1 MTENMLSTAGVKWL
15 LCVVSVAATAFLGAP
30 AAAGTANQI
39 VQYGVTIS
47 FNGPHEVGQFS
58 NGDYWVVPDGDGKVT
73 LTAMTPAFDGT
84 HHGWEINPADTTNQ
98 GFDTRIYN
106 FDASRVPALPYDASP
121 GESVVKTVSVD
132 ITASNPRPA
141 LQTAVVLTVL
151 AAAPPDNGAT
161 VFRPPYFGAAKP
173 LYRTSDLHPER
184 LPSLSSNGVSN
195 VPTLAWVE
203 NRFQRVWLDHKSDWT
218 GRAMHPAENM
228 QEYGSGICV
237 DTGQGALRL
246 MLDDP
251 VADKMAALIRYVQ
264 LGIDLY
270 HIRLGG
276 MTYSPNGG
284 HNHGRKLPVA
294 FAGALLEHDGMKQIV
309 FDGANQVYHEDLS
322 TYYSPTAK
330 MVLWGQHAQSAA
342 AYWNCICN
350 DSGSKTIRDPYGYI
364 DGGQEPGGSYQY
376 CCNSSTWKGT
386 ALSLHLMPELRE
398 TWNSELFLEY
408 EDRWVNFGAWTQPD
422 PYVQDCANRGAL
434 DTDPSDGIGRWPERH
449 GINAN
454 SGSWG
459 SAFANSMWSVYRPG
473 NSAGLPAVVPYG
485 AEFDNTIEVTLES
498 SPRTPGCEI
507 RYTLDGTEP
516 TEISPLYSGPFTL
529 NSTTTV
535 RARAFKD
542 SLYPSAVH
550 RVTFVYTGLEPRIVA
565 WRVVG
570 QHGGQEV
577 TTTVGDGY
585 IEPRVQGLRTVRIE
599 FNKDVDPGTV
609 GPGAITITGDE
620 SGDLSARIAAV
631 TAPVGNVVQV
641 TLDPAL
647 PDGEWVTVA
656 VTAALHTAS
665 GLSFTGDL
673 DIRLGSL
680 AGDADGSGAVSD
692 ADVLMLRNKAGT
704 PLDGDTARY
713 DVDGS
718 GKVTGADMRAARRR
732 IGGQVPRS
740 TRTARA
746 VKMLRAR
753 ASFDPDTGIR
763 VP

>member
-1 MTENMLSTAGVKWL
+1 MTENMLGAAGVKWL
-15 LCVVSVAATAFLGAP
+15 LCVTGVAAVAFLGAP
-30 AAAGTANQI
+30 AAAGTASQI
-39 VQYGVTIS
+39 DQHGVTITL
-47 FNGPHEVGQFS
+47 NGPHEVGQFA
-58 NGDYWVVPDGDGKVT
+58 NGDYWVLPDGDGKVT

-84 HHGWEINPADTTNQ
+84 HHGWEVNPADTVNQ

-106 FDASRVPALPYDASP
+106 FNASRVPALPYDASP
-121 GESVVKTVSVD
+121 GESIVKAVSVD
-132 ITASNPRPA
+132 ITDPSPRPS

-173 LYRTSDLHPER
+173 LYRTGDLHPER

-203 NRFQRVWLDHKSDWT
+203 NRFQRVWLDHKSDWS
-218 GRAMHPAENM
+218 GAGMHPVENM

-251 VADKMAALIRYVQ
+251 VANKMAGLIRYVQ
-264 LGIDLY
+264 LGIDMY
-270 HIRLGG
+270 HMRLGG
-276 MTYSPNGG
+276 RTYGPNGG

-309 FDGANQVYHEDLS
+309 YDGANEVYHEDLS
-322 TYYSPTAK
+322 FYYSPTAK
-330 MVLWGQHAQSAA
+330 MVLFGQGDQGESG
-342 AYWNCICN
+342 YWTPLFGGA
-350 DSGSKTIRDPYGYI
+350 GSKTVNDPYGYI
-364 DGGQEPGGSYQY
+364 DGGIMPGGAYQY
-376 CCNSSTWKGT
+376 CCNSLTWKGT
-386 ALSLHLMPELRE
+386 ALCLYLMPELRE
-398 TWNSELFLEY
+398 TWDCELFLEY
-408 EDRWVNFGAWTQPD
+408 EDRWVNFGTWTQPD
-422 PYVQDCANRGAL
+422 PYALDSVNPGSL

-454 SGSWG
+454 SGNWG

-473 NSAGLPAVVPYG
+473 NSAGLPVVVPYG
-485 AEFDNTIEVTLES
+485 GEFDSTIEVTLES
-498 SPRTPGCEI
+498 SPRTPGCET

-516 TEISPLYSGPFTL
+516 TLASPLYTAPFVL
-529 NSTTTV
+529 YRTTTV

-542 SLYPSAVH
+542 GLYPSAVH
-550 RVTFVYTGLEPRIVA
+550 SVTFEYTGQEGHIVA

-570 QHGGQEV
+570 QHGGQGV

-585 IEPRVQGLRTVRIE
+585 IEPRVQGLPTVRIE
-599 FNKDVDPGTV
+599 FNADLDPGTV

-620 SGDLSARIAAV
+620 SGDLSGRIAAV
-631 TAPVGNVVQV
+631 TAPATNVVQV

-656 VTAALHTAS
+656 VTTALHTAGGS
-665 GLSFTGDL
+665 SFTGDL

-680 AGDADGSGAVSD
+680 AGDADGSGQVSG

-704 PLDGDTARY
+704 PPDGDAARY
-713 DVDGS
+713 DIDGS
-718 GKVTGADMRAARRR
+718 GKVTVADVRAARRH
-732 IGGQVPRS
+732 IGGQLP
-740 TRTARA
+740 
-746 VKMLRAR
+746 
-753 ASFDPDTGIR
+753 
-763 VP
+763 